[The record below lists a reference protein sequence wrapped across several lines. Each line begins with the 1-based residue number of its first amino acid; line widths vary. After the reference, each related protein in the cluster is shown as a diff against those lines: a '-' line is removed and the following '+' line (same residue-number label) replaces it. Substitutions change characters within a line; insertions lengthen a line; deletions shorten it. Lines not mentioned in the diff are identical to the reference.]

1 MNISI
6 YFRLICLLIITHII
20 SFIVEVVRYKSSH
33 YNLKH
38 FLKNEMT
45 VMSYFLLIIDAFI
58 LIAIVFCWVM
68 TPIIEC

>member
-1 MNISI
+1 MINSI
-6 YFRLICLLIITHII
+6 YFRLICLFIIAHII

-45 VMSYFLLIIDAFI
+45 VMSYFLLLIDTLI
-58 LIAIVFCWVM
+58 LIAVIFFWAM
-68 TPIIEC
+68 QPIIEC

>member
-6 YFRLICLLIITHII
+6 YYRLICLFIIAHII
-20 SFIVEVVRYKSSH
+20 SFIVEVLRYRNSH

-45 VMSYFLLIIDAFI
+45 VMTYFLLLVDTLT
-58 LIAIVFCWVM
+58 LIAIVFFWAM
-68 TPIIEC
+68 QPIIEC